1 MNAADARELLAV
13 RADLPV
19 TGLHD
24 ALVVDVMCSDGEA
37 HTVVVC
43 ASCGLHDADDED
55 CPDVAAVM
63 VALSEGGPS

>member
-1 MNAADARELLAV
+1 MKAELARALLSS
-13 RADLPV
+13 RGDLPV

-24 ALVVDVMCSDGEA
+24 ALVVDVMCNDGQA

-63 VALSEGGPS
+63 DLLGSGGPS